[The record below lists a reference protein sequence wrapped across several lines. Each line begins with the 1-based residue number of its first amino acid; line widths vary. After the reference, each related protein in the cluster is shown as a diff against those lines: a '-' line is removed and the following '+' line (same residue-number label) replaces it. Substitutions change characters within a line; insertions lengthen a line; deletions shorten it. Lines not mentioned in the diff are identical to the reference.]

1 MVIVSCKEVIGIFSA
16 YRVYVKYFLTKIN
29 MSMCS
34 GMLLDPKAFKCDI
47 LSCCSE
53 SLLIEKH
60 LRYSIPKFWLSYS
73 NRLCSD

>member
-16 YRVYVKYFLTKIN
+16 YRVYFKYFLIKIN

-60 LRYSIPKFWLSYS
+60 LRYNSLESFGE
-73 NRLCSD
+73 

>member
-16 YRVYVKYFLTKIN
+16 YRVYLKYFLIKIN

-47 LSCCSE
+47 LSFCSE
-53 SLLIEKH
+53 FLLIQKH

>member
-16 YRVYVKYFLTKIN
+16 YRVYFKYFLTKIN

-34 GMLLDPKAFKCDI
+34 GMLLDPNAFKCDI

-53 SLLIEKH
+53 SLLIEKY
-60 LRYSIPKFWLSYS
+60 LRYSISKFWSSYS
-73 NRLCSD
+73 NRL